1 MFYYLY
7 LNIYIIWKKDEKVN
21 LALNQLIEILNIIFS
36 DENNIKLDEE
46 INFFQILRLLIDK
59 YNEQEIKIFSNFINN
74 IIKN

>member
-36 DENNIKLDEE
+36 DENNIKLTEE
-46 INFFQILRLLIDK
+46 TNFFQILRLLIDK
-59 YNEQEIKIFSNFINN
+59 YNNKE
-74 IIKN
+74 